1 MRVRE
6 RVCPSINIPPALL
19 LCLLFSSILLFA
31 RVLAGTGKKQGR
43 TRGGRGSAI
52 SSNARGRFSRGEYAE
67 NLSSEMEHLGIIET
81 GARKRTVLAVAH

>member
-43 TRGGRGSAI
+43 TRGGKPKI